1 MESWLTKCSIW
12 AAPVLGTVIPS
23 TVQVPS
29 VSQPKSKPAMLTP
42 PQRVEVA
49 LVEEAAEPVDWAVEE
64 DATEEATATALG
76 IEDVASSEGAE

>member
-1 MESWLTKCSIW
+1 MESLFTKCCIW

-42 PQRVEVA
+42 PKRVVEVA
-49 LVEEAAEPVDWAVEE
+49 LVEEEAAE
-64 DATEEATATALG
+64 EEATATAVLMEG
-76 IEDVASSEGAE
+76 DVGSATGAE